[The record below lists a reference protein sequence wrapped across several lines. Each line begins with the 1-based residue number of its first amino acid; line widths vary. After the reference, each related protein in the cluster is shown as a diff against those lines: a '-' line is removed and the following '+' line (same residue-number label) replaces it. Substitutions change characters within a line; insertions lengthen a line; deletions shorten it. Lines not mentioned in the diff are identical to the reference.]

1 MNATTRLMVL
11 IALTVTCGSP
21 AASPSPATS
30 APAISAAT
38 TSPSATK
45 PPDQQAT
52 LPLPTTTRW
61 AIDKPSS
68 NDPQGRRLL
77 VLFYDG
83 NAQDWRV
90 VDSSG
95 ADLFRVPIQGSGIH
109 GPETCVVTARL
120 QGEGLTWVP
129 LDSVTLERFL
139 RLYRGYRAV
148 AAGIPT
154 GSATLEMVDSGCRRP

>member
-1 MNATTRLMVL
+1 MIDARPRLL
-11 IALTVTCGSP
+11 ILLALVSSCGSP
-21 AASPSPATS
+21 AVSPS
-30 APAISAAT
+30 AT
-38 TSPSATK
+38 TSTPPTAASPSATK
-45 PPDQQAT
+45 PPDQQRT

-68 NDPQGRRLL
+68 SDPQGRSLL

-95 ADLFRVPIQGSGIH
+95 SELFRMPIQGSGVH
-109 GPETCVVTARL
+109 GSETCVVTARRP
-120 QGEGLTWVP
+120 GEGLTWVP
-129 LDSVTLERFL
+129 LDSATLDRFVQ
-139 RLYRGYRAV
+139 LYRGYRAV

-154 GSATLEMVDSGCRRP
+154 GSATLEMVDSGCRRT